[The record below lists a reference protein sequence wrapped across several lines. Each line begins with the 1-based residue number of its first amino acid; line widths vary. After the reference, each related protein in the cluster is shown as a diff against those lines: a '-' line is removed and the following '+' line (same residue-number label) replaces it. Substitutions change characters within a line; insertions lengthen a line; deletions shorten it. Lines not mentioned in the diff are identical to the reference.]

1 MTSLERVVGEFLDY
15 LEIEK
20 NRAVKTREV
29 YEHHLR
35 DFIRTTEAKRPEDI
49 TDDLVRRYRLT
60 LARRGIKRATQGHY
74 VVSIR
79 AFLKYLVKRD
89 IPSLLPEKVELPK
102 IEERE
107 IDILDESDLERLLAA
122 PSAGGGPSSGGRGGS
137 LRALRDRAVIE
148 LLFSAGLRVS
158 ELCSLDRF
166 SDFSRGEFPVRGKG
180 GKIRV
185 AFISDTARAALAKY
199 LKERTD
205 ADEALFISLRKDGQA
220 IGRIT
225 SRAVERLIDR
235 AARAA
240 GIPKRVHPHMLRHGF
255 ATDLLMNGADL
266 RAVQELLGH
275 ASVSTTQIYT
285 HLTNKTL
292 RDVHKAFHGKRRGKN
307 L

>member
-158 ELCSLDRF
+158 ELCALNRDSVDLARDEF
-166 SDFSRGEFPVRGKG
+166 SVRGKG
-180 GKIRV
+180 SKIRLV
-185 AFISDTARAALAKY
+185 FLSRAAKDALKKY
-199 LKERTD
+199 LDSRGDIE
-205 ADEALFISLRKDGQA
+205 EALFAGTQKKSA
-220 IGRIT
+220 
-225 SRAVERLIDR
+225 SRRTIRLTTRQVERLVRRYAIV
-235 AARAA
+235 A
-240 GIPKRVHPHMLRHGF
+240 GIPGKVTPHTLRHLF
-255 ATDLLMNGADL
+255 ATDLLMNGADI
-266 RAVQELLGH
+266 RSVQAMLGH
-275 ASVSTTQIYT
+275 SSITTTQIYT
-285 HLTNKTL
+285 HMTDRQL
-292 RDVHKAFHGKRRGKN
+292 REVHKTFHNKQKK
-307 L
+307 